1 MTACQPGG
9 KQARAWGSVAFA
21 AALWMG
27 AAPVWASEAL
37 SDKHGCSN
45 CHAVDKKM
53 IGPSFKAVAEKYK
66 GPADAVDTVAVKV
79 RKGGTG
85 VWGTMVMPPM
95 AHVPEADAK
104 DLATWILKQ

>member
-1 MTACQPGG
+1 MKSRQFRVLCIAAGLCL
-9 KQARAWGSVAFA
+9 VAA
-21 AALWMG
+21 SSS
-27 AAPVWASEAL
+27 WASEAL
-37 SDKHGCSN
+37 SDKHGCDN

-66 GPADAVDTVAVKV
+66 GPADAADTVAVKV

-104 DLATWILKQ
+104 VLAAWILKQ